1 MTEVLVLGLA
11 PLSMLLLG
19 FPIYAVLMIASA
31 FFLML
36 VLPLPFIAMHQ
47 VMYGAITKLAL
58 ISIPFFILA
67 GTIMGQGG
75 ISKRIVDWTLSI
87 IGSIRGALAL
97 ATVGACTVFGAI
109 SGSSPATVAA
119 VGGVLFPVL
128 RKHGYSAQFAS
139 GLTVS
144 AGAIALVIP
153 PSIPMILYAASAE
166 QDVGKLFLAGI
177 VPGILISFLMAIYI
191 YWYCIRHGL
200 KAEGDFDIRAVRHTT
215 VRGAWALLTPIIVLG
230 GIYSGIFSPT
240 EAAGVACVYAVIV
253 AVIIYKDI
261 GPLDVWKAA
270 KSSGYLTAQL
280 LIIVAASGVFVWLLT
295 VNGVPVKLTTWIDS
309 LGLPKWLLLLA
320 INLLLLLI
328 GAILEPISAILV
340 FTPLLK
346 PLVEAMGVDPIHF
359 GIIMTVNLSIGMF
372 TPPFGMNIFVFQAM
386 FNENLGTV
394 YRGLIPFALV
404 NVVAL
409 LLITFIPGLSLLWF

>member
-1 MTEVLVLGLA
+1 MMEILILGFA
-11 PLSMLLLG
+11 PLAMLLLG
-19 FPIYAVLMIASA
+19 FPIFAVMLIASA
-31 FFLML
+31 FVLML
-36 VLPLPFIAMHQ
+36 VVPLPFIAMHQ

-67 GTIMGQGG
+67 GDIMGQGG
-75 ISKRIVDWTLSI
+75 ISQRIVDWTLSI

-97 ATVGACTVFGAI
+97 ATVGACTIFGAI

-119 VGGVLFPVL
+119 IGGVLYPVL
-128 RKHGYSAQFAS
+128 RRHGYSAQFSS

-177 VPGILISFLMAIYI
+177 VPGILIAVLMAIYI
-191 YWYCIRHGL
+191 YWFCVRHGL
-200 KAEGDFDIRAVRHTT
+200 RAEAKFDPALVRKTT
-215 VRGAWALLTPIIVLG
+215 VRGGWALLTPVFVLG

-240 EAAGVACVYAVIV
+240 EAAGVACVYAAIV
-253 AVIIYKDI
+253 AVFIYKDI
-261 GPLDVWKAA
+261 SLGDVWRAA
-270 KSSGYLTAQL
+270 GSSGYLTAQL

-295 VNGVPVKLTTWIDS
+295 VNGVPTKLTGWIDS
-309 LGLPKWLLLLA
+309 LGMPKWMLLLA

-386 FNENLGTV
+386 FGENLRTV
-394 YRGLIPFALV
+394 YRGLVPFAIV
-404 NVVAL
+404 NVVGL
-409 LLITFIPGLSLLWF
+409 LLVTFIPELSLLWF

>member
-1 MTEVLVLGLA
+1 MTEALVLGLA
-11 PLSMLLLG
+11 PLAMLLLG
-19 FPIYAVLMIASA
+19 FPIFSVMLITSCFM
-31 FFLML
+31 LML

-75 ISKRIVDWTLSI
+75 ISQRIVDWTLSI

-119 VGGVLFPVL
+119 IGGVLFPVL
-128 RKHGYSAQFAS
+128 RKHGYSDQFAS
-139 GLTVS
+139 GLTIS

-177 VPGILISFLMAIYI
+177 VPGILIALLMAIYI

-200 KAEGDFDIRAVRHTT
+200 KAEGNFDIRMVRGTT
-215 VRGAWALLTPIIVLG
+215 VRGSWALLTPVLVLG

-240 EAAGVACVYAVIV
+240 EAAGVACVYAIIV
-253 AVIIYKDI
+253 AVFIYRDI
-261 GPLDVWKAA
+261 GVLDVWKAA

-295 VNGVPVKLTTWIDS
+295 VNGVPAKLTGWIDS
-309 LGLPKWLLLLA
+309 LGLPKWMLLLA

-346 PLVEAMGVDPIHF
+346 PLVVAMGVDPIHF

-386 FNENLGTV
+386 FGENLKTV
-394 YRGLIPFALV
+394 YRGLVPFALV

-409 LLITFIPGLSLLWF
+409 LLITFIPELSLLWF

>member
-1 MTEVLVLGLA
+1 MESIILGLA
-11 PLSMLLLG
+11 PLVLLFLG
-19 FPIYAVLMIASA
+19 LPIFAVLLISS
-31 FFLML
+31 FLVLTM
-36 VLPLPFIAMHQ
+36 VLPLPYIAMHQ

-67 GTIMGQGG
+67 GNIMGQGG
-75 ISKRIVDWTLSI
+75 ISQRIVDWTLSI

-119 VGGVLFPVL
+119 IGGVLFPAL

-177 VPGILISFLMAIYI
+177 VPGILIASLMAVYI
-191 YWYCIRHGL
+191 YWYCTRHGL
-200 KAEGDFDIRAVRHTT
+200 QSESAFQFSEVRRTTIR
-215 VRGAWALLTPIIVLG
+215 GGWALLTPVIVLG
-230 GIYSGIFSPT
+230 GIYTGIFSPT
-240 EAAGVACVYAVIV
+240 EAAGVACVYAMVV
-253 AVIIYKDI
+253 AVMIYKEI
-261 GPLDVWKAA
+261 SIADVWKAA
-270 KSSGYLTAQL
+270 STSSYLTAQL

-295 VNGVPVKLTTWIDS
+295 VNGVPVKLTSWIDS
-309 LGLPKWLLLLA
+309 LGMPKWMLLLA
-320 INLLLLLI
+320 INILLLLI
-328 GAILEPISAILV
+328 GAVLEPISAILV

-346 PLVEAMGVDPIHF
+346 PLVDALEVDPIHF

-386 FNENLGTV
+386 FNQDLRTV
-394 YRGLIPFALV
+394 YKGLIPFALV
-404 NVVAL
+404 NIVGL
-409 LLITFIPGLSLLWF
+409 LLITYIPALSLIWF

>member
-1 MTEVLVLGLA
+1 MDFLILGLA
-11 PLSMLLLG
+11 PLAMLLLG
-19 FPIYAVLMIASA
+19 FPIFAVMLIASA
-31 FFLML
+31 FVLML

-67 GTIMGQGG
+67 GNIMGQGG
-75 ISKRIVDWTLSI
+75 ISQRIVDWTLAI

-97 ATVGACTVFGAI
+97 ATVGACTIFGAI

-119 VGGVLFPVL
+119 IGGVLFPVL
-128 RKHGYSAQFAS
+128 RRHGYSAQFAS

-177 VPGILISFLMAIYI
+177 VPGMLIAVLMAVYI

-200 KAEGDFDIRAVRHTT
+200 RAEAKFDTVILRRTT
-215 VRGAWALLTPIIVLG
+215 VRGGWALLTPIIVLG

-253 AVIIYKDI
+253 AVFIYKDI
-261 GPLDVWKAA
+261 SIADVWKAA
-270 KSSGYLTAQL
+270 GSSGYLTAQL

-295 VNGVPVKLTTWIDS
+295 VNGVPAKLTGWIDG
-309 LGLPKWLLLLA
+309 LDLPKWLLLLA

-346 PLVEAMGVDPIHF
+346 PLVDAMGVDPIHF

-386 FNENLGTV
+386 FGEDLRTV
-394 YRGLIPFALV
+394 YRGLVPFAVV
-404 NVVAL
+404 NVVGL
-409 LLITFIPGLSLLWF
+409 MLITFIPQLSLLWF

>member
-19 FPIYAVLMIASA
+19 FPIYAVLLIASA

-67 GTIMGQGG
+67 GTSMGQGG

-87 IGSIRGALAL
+87 IGSSRGALAL

-119 VGGVLFPVL
+119 IGGVLFPVL

-177 VPGILISFLMAIYI
+177 VPGILIAVLMAIYI

-253 AVIIYKDI
+253 AVFIYKDI

-270 KSSGYLTAQL
+270 KSSGYLTSYLAEM
-280 LIIVAASGVFVWLLT
+280 ASSTGCT
-295 VNGVPVKLTTWIDS
+295 
-309 LGLPKWLLLLA
+309 
-320 INLLLLLI
+320 
-328 GAILEPISAILV
+328 
-340 FTPLLK
+340 
-346 PLVEAMGVDPIHF
+346 
-359 GIIMTVNLSIGMF
+359 
-372 TPPFGMNIFVFQAM
+372 
-386 FNENLGTV
+386 
-394 YRGLIPFALV
+394 FA
-404 NVVAL
+404 
-409 LLITFIPGLSLLWF
+409 

>member
-1 MTEVLVLGLA
+1 MEGLILGFVPIIL
-11 PLSMLLLG
+11 LLLG
-19 FPIYAVLMIASA
+19 LPIFAVLLISS
-31 FFLML
+31 FL
-36 VLPLPFIAMHQ
+36 VLTMVVPLPFIAMHQ

-58 ISIPFFILA
+58 ISIPFFIFA
-67 GTIMGQGG
+67 GNLMGQGG
-75 ISKRIVDWTLSI
+75 ISLRIVDWTLSI

-119 VGGVLFPVL
+119 IGGVLFPAL
-128 RKHGYSAQFAS
+128 RKHGYSVQFSS
-139 GLTVS
+139 GLTIS

-177 VPGILISFLMAIYI
+177 IPGILIATLMAVYI
-191 YWYCIRHGL
+191 YWYCKRNGL
-200 KAEGDFDIRAVRHTT
+200 QAEGKFEFSEVRRTT
-215 VRGAWALLTPIIVLG
+215 VRGGWALLTPVIVLG

-240 EAAGVACVYAVIV
+240 EAAGVACVYAMIV
-253 AVIIYKDI
+253 AVLIYKEI
-261 GPLDVWKAA
+261 SIADVWRAA
-270 KSSGYLTAQL
+270 SRSSYLTAQL

-309 LGLPKWLLLLA
+309 LGMPPWMLLLA
-320 INLLLLLI
+320 INILLLLI
-328 GAILEPISAILV
+328 GAVLEPISAILV

-346 PLVEAMGVDPIHF
+346 PLVDAMDVDPIHF

-386 FNENLGTV
+386 FNQDLKTV
-394 YRGLIPFALV
+394 YKGLIPFAIV
-404 NVVAL
+404 NIIGL
-409 LLITFIPGLSLLWF
+409 LMITYIPALSLIWF